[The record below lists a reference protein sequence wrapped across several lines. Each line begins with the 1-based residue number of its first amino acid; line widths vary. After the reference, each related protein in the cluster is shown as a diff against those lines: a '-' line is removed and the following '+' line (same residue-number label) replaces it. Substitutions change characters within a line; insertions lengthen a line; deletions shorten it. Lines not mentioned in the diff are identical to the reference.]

1 MSKPNVNCAGN
12 LMRIP
17 WTATPDAV
25 IEDLNCHLPELATKR
40 QKKGQNW
47 PVSILDVGIDGI
59 TPVQKLKMVA

>member
-1 MSKPNVNCAGN
+1 
-12 LMRIP
+12 MRIP